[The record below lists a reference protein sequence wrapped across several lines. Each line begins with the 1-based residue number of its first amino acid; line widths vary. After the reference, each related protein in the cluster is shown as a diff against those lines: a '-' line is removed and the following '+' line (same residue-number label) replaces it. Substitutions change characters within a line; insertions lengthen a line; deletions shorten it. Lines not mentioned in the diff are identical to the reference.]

1 MMPAAGETFC
11 NDTSVL
17 DHLPRRGGCAR
28 ERMSGE
34 SPDLIRACPALDA
47 GWRQVRRQGHAR
59 RRQDMMTLPRRRFL
73 HLAGGAVAL
82 PALSRI
88 ARAETY
94 PSRPVRWIVAF
105 AAGGP
110 NDTTARLIGQYLSDH
125 FGQQF
130 VIENRTGAGGNV
142 GMEFALN
149 ATPDG
154 YTIAFVGPNNAISA
168 TLYQKL
174 PFDFIR
180 DSVPV
185 AGTMQLTNVL
195 VANLALPISNLTEF
209 IVYAKANPGKINYGS
224 GGVGTSPHLCGEL
237 LKSMTGINM
246 LHVPYRGS
254 ALAAVDLLGG
264 QLQVMFDNLPGQIGN
279 IKTGKVRALGVAA
292 AKRVPQVP
300 DVPAI
305 AEVVPGYEANVW
317 YGISAPKDTPPEIV
331 DKLNRAVNTVLAN
344 PELKARIAQLGGA
357 PMPMTP
363 AEFGQLVA
371 RETEK
376 WGKVITD
383 AGIKAV

>member
-1 MMPAAGETFC
+1 
-11 NDTSVL
+11 L
-17 DHLPRRGGCAR
+17 L
-28 ERMSGE
+28 
-34 SPDLIRACPALDA
+34 
-47 GWRQVRRQGHAR
+47 Q
-59 RRQDMMTLPRRRFL
+59 
-73 HLAGGAVAL
+73 LAGGAIAA
-82 PALSRI
+82 PTLSRF
-88 ARAETY
+88 AWAQTY
-94 PSRPVRWIVAF
+94 PTRPVRWIVAF

-110 NDTTARLIGQYLSDH
+110 NDTTARLIGQYLSDYL
-125 FGQQF
+125 GQQF
-130 VIENRTGAGGNV
+130 VIENHTGAGGNV

-149 ATPDG
+149 AAPDG

-185 AGTMQLTNVL
+185 AGTMELTNVL

-209 IVYAKANPGKINYGS
+209 IAYAKANPSKINYGS
-224 GGVGTSPHLCGEL
+224 GGTGTSPHLCGEL
-237 LKSMTGINM
+237 LKAMTGINM

-254 ALAAVDLLGG
+254 ALAAVDLLAG
-264 QLQVMFDNLPGQIGN
+264 QVQVMFDNLPGQIGN

-292 AKRVPQVP
+292 TKRVPQVP
-300 DVPAI
+300 DVPPI

-317 YGISAPKDTPPEIV
+317 YGIAAPKGTPPEIV

-363 AEFGQLVA
+363 AEFRQLVV

-376 WGKVITD
+376 WGKVIRE

>member
-1 MMPAAGETFC
+1 MK
-11 NDTSVL
+11 
-17 DHLPRRGGCAR
+17 
-28 ERMSGE
+28 
-34 SPDLIRACPALDA
+34 
-47 GWRQVRRQGHAR
+47 
-59 RRQDMMTLPRRRFL
+59 LPRRRL
-73 HLAGGAVAL
+73 LQLAGGAVAFPTL
-82 PALSRI
+82 PRFAW
-88 ARAETY
+88 AQTY
-94 PSRPVRWIVAF
+94 PTRPVRWIVAF

-130 VIENRTGAGGNV
+130 VIENHTGAGGNV

-149 ATPDG
+149 AAPDG
-154 YTIAFVGPNNAISA
+154 YTIVFVGPNNAISA

-185 AGTMQLTNVL
+185 AGTMELTNVL
-195 VANLALPISNLTEF
+195 VANLALPINNLTEF
-209 IVYAKANPGKINYGS
+209 IAYAKANPGKINYGS
-224 GGVGTSPHLCGEL
+224 GGTGTSPHLCGEL
-237 LKSMTGINM
+237 LKAMTGINM

-254 ALAAVDLLGG
+254 ALAGVDLLAG
-264 QLQVMFDNLPGQIGN
+264 QVQVMFDNLPGQIGN

-292 AKRVPQVP
+292 TKRVPQVP

-305 AEVVPGYEANVW
+305 ADVVPGYEANVW
-317 YGISAPKDTPPEIV
+317 YGIAAPKGTPPEIV

-344 PELKARIAQLGGA
+344 PELKARIAQLGGS

-371 RETEK
+371 RETAK

-383 AGIKAV
+383 AGSKAV

>member
-1 MMPAAGETFC
+1 MK
-11 NDTSVL
+11 
-17 DHLPRRGGCAR
+17 
-28 ERMSGE
+28 
-34 SPDLIRACPALDA
+34 
-47 GWRQVRRQGHAR
+47 
-59 RRQDMMTLPRRRFL
+59 LPRRRL
-73 HLAGGAVAL
+73 LQLAGGAVAL
-82 PALSRI
+82 PTLSRF
-88 ARAETY
+88 AWAQTY
-94 PSRPVRWIVAF
+94 PTRPVRWIVAF
-105 AAGGP
+105 APGGP

-130 VIENRTGAGGNV
+130 VIENHTGAGGNV

-149 ATPDG
+149 AAPDG

-185 AGTMQLTNVL
+185 AGTMELTNVL

-209 IVYAKANPGKINYGS
+209 IAYAKANPGKINYGS
-224 GGVGTSPHLCGEL
+224 GGIGTSPHLCGEL
-237 LKSMTGINM
+237 LKAMTGINM

-254 ALAAVDLLGG
+254 ALAGVDLLAG
-264 QLQVMFDNLPGQIGN
+264 QVQVMFDNLPGQIGN
-279 IKTGKVRALGVAA
+279 IQTGKVRALGVAA
-292 AKRVPQVP
+292 TKRVPQLP

-305 AEVVPGYEANVW
+305 ADVVPGYEANVW
-317 YGISAPKDTPPEIV
+317 YGIAAPKGTPSEIV

-344 PELKARIAQLGGA
+344 PELKARIAQLGGS

-376 WGKVITD
+376 WGKVIKE

>member
-1 MMPAAGETFC
+1 
-11 NDTSVL
+11 
-17 DHLPRRGGCAR
+17 
-28 ERMSGE
+28 
-34 SPDLIRACPALDA
+34 
-47 GWRQVRRQGHAR
+47 
-59 RRQDMMTLPRRRFL
+59 MTLPRRQFL
-73 HLAGGAVAL
+73 HLVGGAAAL
-82 PALSRI
+82 PTLSRI
-88 ARAETY
+88 AWAEAY
-94 PSRPVRWIVAF
+94 PSRPVHWIVAF

-110 NDTTARLIGQYLSDH
+110 NDTIARLIGQYLSDH
-125 FGQQF
+125 LGQQF
-130 VIENRTGAGGNV
+130 VIENHTGAGGNV

-149 ATPDG
+149 AAPDG

-180 DSVPV
+180 DSVPI

-195 VANLALPISNLTEF
+195 VANPALPVNNLTEF
-209 IVYAKANPGKINYGS
+209 IAYAKAHPGKINFGS
-224 GGVGTSPHLCGEL
+224 GGVGTSPHLSGEL
-237 LKSMTGINM
+237 LKAMTGINM

-254 ALAAVDLLGG
+254 ALAAVDLLAG

-279 IKTGKVRALGVAA
+279 IRTGKVRALGVTA

-305 AEVVPGYEANVW
+305 AEVVPGYEASVW
-317 YGISAPKDTPPEIV
+317 YGIAAPKGTPAEIV
-331 DKLNRAVNTVLAN
+331 DKLNRAVNTVLAD
-344 PELKARIAQLGGA
+344 PTLKARMEQLGGD